1 MSDEA
6 SKLATWLGR
15 RVLRGGA
22 YPGRTL
28 AGALFRRK
36 ARMRGGSAFVVLTSD
51 GVTLDAW
58 YAPAP
63 TPHADRLPVLIMHG
77 WIEVK
82 EFYYQWAYRLNDAG
96 HDVILF
102 DHRGHGRSQKTA
114 ATFGV
119 RERHDAAAVID
130 NARARGLIGDQ
141 LLTFGHS
148 MGAATALQHAA
159 IDPRVAGVVAFAP
172 FSTLDRA
179 VTSFRKL
186 WAPWVD
192 DDWLQRGVRAAAT
205 EAGFELEQADTVEAV
220 RELDRPVL
228 LIEGA
233 TDRALPPATHT
244 RLIDADHTNGRVRLY
259 TVPNANHFTLTRRDW
274 PGLAQ
279 TVLDFCAE
287 VSGSANALR

>member
-1 MSDEA
+1 M
-6 SKLATWLGR
+6 ATWLGR

-22 YPGRTL
+22 YPGRALT
-28 AGALFRRK
+28 GAVFRRR
-36 ARMRGGSAFVVLTSD
+36 ARQRGGSRFAVHTAD

-58 YAPAP
+58 HAPAREARP
-63 TPHADRLPVLIMHG
+63 DRLPILVMHG
-77 WIEVK
+77 WLEVK
-82 EFYYQWAYRLNDAG
+82 EFYLGWAYRLNEAG
-96 HDVILF
+96 HDVVLF

-130 NARARGLIGDQ
+130 TAQALGYVGDRVIT
-141 LLTFGHS
+141 LGHS

-179 VTSFRKL
+179 VTSFRML
-186 WAPWVD
+186 WAPWVNE
-192 DDWLQRGVRAAAT
+192 DWLQRGVRAAAT
-205 EAGFELEQADTVEAV
+205 EAGFATEQADTLEAV

-233 TDRALPPATHT
+233 TDRALPPETHT
-244 RLIDADHTNGRVRLY
+244 RLIDAAHGNGHIRLHTI
-259 TVPNANHFTLTRRDW
+259 PNANHFTLTRKGW
-274 PGLAQ
+274 PGLAEAV
-279 TVLDFCAE
+279 TGFCAE
-287 VSGSANALR
+287 VSEATERR